1 MTVQGLEALATDL
14 LEYEDFVCFC
24 IVVQDGSLNNGSFY
38 IGSAN
43 LYGLTVCDE
52 KHLGELYISTF
63 GLGKPLHKDL
73 ITSLYFKLLACNVY
87 DCVHQT
93 NFFKRLGLERLPLRQ
108 PLTCSSVIKWTAK
121 IVINL

>member
-14 LEYEDFVCFC
+14 LENEDFVCFC
-24 IVVQDGSLNNGSFY
+24 IVVQDGSLYNGSFY

-43 LYGLTVCDE
+43 LYCLTVCDE

-73 ITSLYFKLLACNVY
+73 FTSFYLKLLACNVY
-87 DCVHQT
+87 NCVHQT
-93 NFFKRLGLERLPLRQ
+93 NFLKRLGLERLPCGS
-108 PLTCSSVIKWTAK
+108 TY
-121 IVINL
+121 

>member
-24 IVVQDGSLNNGSFY
+24 IVVQDGGLYYGTFY
-38 IGSAN
+38 IGSTN
-43 LYGLTVCDE
+43 LYGVSVSDE
-52 KHLGELYISTF
+52 EHLGELYISTF

-73 ITSLYFKLLACNVY
+73 FTSLYLKLLACNVY

-93 NFFKRLGLERLPLRQ
+93 NFLKCLGLERLPCGS
-108 PLTCSSVIKWTAK
+108 P
-121 IVINL
+121 